1 MPTEIEIIIA
11 RITKKLTEAKI
22 AYENAREKL
31 DEVIGEVKKSVD
43 DAKGR

>member
-22 AYENAREKL
+22 AYENE
-31 DEVIGEVKKSVD
+31 IGRAHV
-43 DAKGR
+43 